1 MMRDTIKIFG
11 VEIDKLTQVEVVEKI
26 KCFLKEDQTRA
37 IYTPNTEIV
46 MEAKKDERLKQII
59 NDGDIVIPDGIG
71 LIYAS
76 RIKKKDLPERVTG
89 FDVSC
94 EILELANKEGYRLFL
109 LGGADGVAKEA
120 SENLIKK
127 YPNIRIAGFQNGFF
141 KGAHIGN
148 AGHIEEVKIL
158 ENINNSEADILFV
171 GLGAPKQEIWIDEN
185 KNKLNCKLIIGN
197 GGTVD
202 ILAGRIERAPDI
214 YQKLGLEWLYRL
226 VKDPK
231 RIKRQMVIPLFIL
244 TILFSREKT
253 VE

>member
-1 MMRDTIKIFG
+1 MRETIRIFG
-11 VEIDKLTQVEVVEKI
+11 VKIDKLTQKEVLEKI
-26 KCFLKEDQTRA
+26 DNYLKGEVTRT

-46 MEAKKDERLKQII
+46 MEAKKDEKLKDIL

-76 RIKKKDLPERVTG
+76 KIKKKNLPERVTG
-89 FDVSC
+89 CDVSF
-94 EILELANKEGYRLFL
+94 EILDIANENGYSVFL
-109 LGGADGVAKEA
+109 LGGEESVSKEA
-120 SENLIKK
+120 GEKLKEN
-127 YPNIRIAGFQNGFF
+127 YPNIKLAGVQNGYF
-141 KGAHIGN
+141 KGAHIGQP
-148 AGHIEEVKIL
+148 GHEEEINII
-158 ENINNSEADILFV
+158 ENINSSNADILFV

-185 KNKLNCKLIIGN
+185 KSKLNCKVIIGN

-202 ILAGRIERAPDI
+202 IIAGRVNRAPEI

-226 VKDPK
+226 IKDPK

>member
-1 MMRDTIKIFG
+1 MRDTIKIFG
-11 VEIDKLTQVEVVEKI
+11 VKIDKLTQKQVIEKI
-26 KCFLKEDQTRA
+26 KCFLKENQTRA

-46 MEAKKDERLKQII
+46 MEAKKDEKLKHII
-59 NDGDIVIPDGIG
+59 NDGDIIIPDGIG

-76 RIKKKDLPERVTG
+76 KIKKKNLPERVTG

-94 EILELANKEGYRLFL
+94 KILEVANEEGYSLFL
-109 LGGADGVAKEA
+109 LGGEEGVAKEA
-120 SENLIKK
+120 SENLTEK
-127 YPNIRIAGFQNGFF
+127 YPNIKIAGFQNGFF

-148 AGHIEEVKIL
+148 PGHEDEVQIL
-158 ENINNSEADILFV
+158 EKINKSNADILFV
-171 GLGAPKQEIWIDEN
+171 GLGAPKQEIWIHEN

>member
-1 MMRDTIKIFG
+1 MRDTIKIFG
-11 VEIDKLTQVEVVEKI
+11 VEIDKMTQVEVLEKV
-26 KCFLKEDQTRA
+26 KGFLKENQTRT

-46 MEAKKDERLKQII
+46 MEAKKDEKLKRII

-76 RIKKKDLPERVTG
+76 KIKKKNLPERVTG

-94 EILELANKEGYRLFL
+94 EILELANKEAYSLFL
-109 LGGADGVAKEA
+109 LGGEEGVAKEA
-120 SENLIKK
+120 SERLKEK

-148 AGHIEEVKIL
+148 AGHEDEIQIL
-158 ENINNSEADILFV
+158 ENINQSNADILFV

-226 VKDPK
+226 AKDPK
-231 RIKRQMVIPLFIL
+231 RIKRQMVIPIFIL
-244 TILFSREKT
+244 TILFSTDKT

>member
-1 MMRDTIKIFG
+1 M
-11 VEIDKLTQVEVVEKI
+11 
-26 KCFLKEDQTRA
+26 
-37 IYTPNTEIV
+37 
-46 MEAKKDERLKQII
+46 
-59 NDGDIVIPDGIG
+59 
-71 LIYAS
+71 
-76 RIKKKDLPERVTG
+76 
-89 FDVSC
+89 
-94 EILELANKEGYRLFL
+94 FL
-109 LGGADGVAKEA
+109 LGGEEGVAKEA
-120 SENLIKK
+120 SERLKEK

-148 AGHIEEVKIL
+148 AGHEDEIQIL
-158 ENINNSEADILFV
+158 ENINQSNADILFV

-226 VKDPK
+226 AKDPK
-231 RIKRQMVIPLFIL
+231 RIKRQMVIPIFIL
-244 TILFSREKT
+244 TILFSTDKT